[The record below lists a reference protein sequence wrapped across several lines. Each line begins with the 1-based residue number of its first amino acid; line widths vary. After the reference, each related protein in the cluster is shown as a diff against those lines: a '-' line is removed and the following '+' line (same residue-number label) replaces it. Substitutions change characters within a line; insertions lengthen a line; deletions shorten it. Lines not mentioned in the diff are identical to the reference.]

1 MREFQER
8 KNRKKKL
15 YSVWTL
21 LFLLVVIF
29 LLTRGVLG
37 VYEKEKSTKID
48 LQHLESQKADLENRY
63 DAISKQANTLQTEA
77 GLETAIRE
85 KFDVAK
91 KGEGVIVIVDKT
103 VEKQIPKKGF
113 VDKVWDTVKGVFH

>member
-15 YSVWTL
+15 YSIWTL

-29 LLTRGVLG
+29 LLTRGVIG

-91 KGEGVIVIVDKT
+91 KGEGVIIIVDKT
-103 VEKQIPKKGF
+103 VEKQITKKGF
-113 VDKVWDTVKGVFH
+113 VDKVWDTVKGVFR

>member
-15 YSVWTL
+15 YSIWSL
-21 LFLLVVIF
+21 LILLVVIF
-29 LLTRGVLG
+29 VLTRGVFG
-37 VYEKEKSTKID
+37 VYEKEKNTKID
-48 LQHLESQKADLENRY
+48 LQHLELQKADLENRY
-63 DAISKQANTLQTEA
+63 DAISKEANTLQTDA

>member
-15 YSVWTL
+15 YSIWTL

-29 LLTRGVLG
+29 LLTRGVIG

-113 VDKVWDTVKGVFH
+113 VDKVWDTVKGVFR